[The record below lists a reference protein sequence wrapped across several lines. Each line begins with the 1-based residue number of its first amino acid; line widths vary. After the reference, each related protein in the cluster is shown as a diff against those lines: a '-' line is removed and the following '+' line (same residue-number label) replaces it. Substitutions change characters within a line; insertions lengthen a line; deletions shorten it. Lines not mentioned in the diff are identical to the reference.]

1 MISNVILSHI
11 FFFFSWLD
19 KANNEKKMAEQSK
32 HNLTT
37 HTHTHAPISNLF
49 WFYVKLPSPPALNTS
64 SSPLAAT

>member
-1 MISNVILSHI
+1 MISNVILNHI
-11 FFFFSWLD
+11 FFFFSWVD

-32 HNLTT
+32 HNLTA
-37 HTHTHAPISNLF
+37 HTPISNLF